1 MSHACDSEVKEVWPM
16 KLIIAIVQDEDTDA
30 LTDALIQAGYRF
42 TKVST
47 TGSFLRTGNTGLLIG
62 VEDHLVQPVMEVL
75 QRTCRRRTQIA
86 VPYSPALEPG
96 LLYIPENF
104 EVEVGGAVVFVLNVS
119 RFERL

>member
-1 MSHACDSEVKEVWPM
+1 M
-16 KLIIAIVQDEDTDA
+16 KLILAIVQDEDTDG
-30 LTDALIQAGYRF
+30 LTDALISAHFRF

-62 VEDHLVQPVMEVL
+62 VEDSLVQQVMDIL
-75 QRTCRRRTQIA
+75 KRTCRRRTQIA

-96 LLYIPENF
+96 LLYMPENF
-104 EVEVGGAVVFVLNVS
+104 EVEVGGAVVFVANVA

>member
-1 MSHACDSEVKEVWPM
+1 M
-16 KLIIAIVQDEDTDA
+16 KLVIAIVQDEDTDA
-30 LTDALIQAGYRF
+30 LTDALIQDGFRF

-62 VEDHLVQPVMEVL
+62 VDDEKVQPVMDVL

-104 EVEVGGAVVFVLNVS
+104 EVEVGGAVVFVLNVA